1 MAMVKGTANS
11 QKFLVV
17 TAHYDHLGRMGSD
30 TYFPGANDNASGV
43 AEMLALA
50 AYFAKN
56 PLHKNILFV
65 AFTGEEAG
73 LLGSKYFVRNPP
85 IPLDSIDFL
94 LNLDLSGT
102 GDEGITV
109 VNATL
114 YPEIFD
120 KLVSLNKENNYVAKV
135 KKRGPAANSDH
146 YYFTENS
153 VPAFFIYTLG
163 GIKAYH
169 DVYDKPETLPL
180 DEAADLI
187 QLYIR
192 FFKYLDMVER
202 PQKSE

>member
-1 MAMVKGTANS
+1 MAIVKGTANN
-11 QKFLVV
+11 QKYLMI
-17 TAHYDHLGRMGSD
+17 TAHYDHLGRMGSE
-30 TYFPGANDNASGV
+30 TVFPGANDNASGV

-56 PLHKNILFV
+56 PLQKNILFV

-73 LLGSKYFVRNPP
+73 LVGSKYFANNSPV
-85 IPLDSIDFL
+85 PLDSIDFV

-114 YPEIFD
+114 YPKLFD
-120 KLVSLNKENNYVAKV
+120 QLVDLNSQGNFVVKV

-146 YYFTENS
+146 YYFTENG

-169 DVYDKPETLPL
+169 DVYDLRETLPL
-180 DEAADLI
+180 TEVADLQ
-187 QLYIR
+187 QLYIQ
-192 FFKYLDMVER
+192 FFEYLDGVGR
-202 PQKSE
+202 P

>member
-1 MAMVKGTANS
+1 MAKGTGNS
-11 QKFLVV
+11 QKYLVV
-17 TAHYDHLGRMGSD
+17 TAHYDHLGRMGSE
-30 TYFPGANDNASGV
+30 TVFPGANDNASGV
-43 AEMLALA
+43 AQMLALA

-56 PLHKNILFV
+56 PLKKNILFV

-73 LLGSKYFVRNPP
+73 LLGSKYFVNNPP
-85 IPLDSIDFL
+85 VPLDSIDFV

-120 KLVSLNKENNYVAKV
+120 QLVNLNAEENYVSNV

-146 YYFTENS
+146 YFFTEKG

-163 GIKAYH
+163 GIKAFH
-169 DVYDKPETLPL
+169 DVYDKRETLPL
-180 DEAADLI
+180 DEAADLQ

-192 FFKYLDMVER
+192 FFKYLDGIDR
-202 PQKSE
+202 PRKID